1 MEEGV
6 TIHWHGVDVPN
17 AEDGVA
23 GVTQNAVLPDDRYTY
38 RFRAE
43 QVGTFWYHTHQ
54 VSSKEVRRGL
64 FGVLVIEPRE
74 APVGLDL
81 ALAVHTFDGV
91 PTINGSDELE
101 RRKVEPGTPVRLR
114 LVNTDSF
121 GQQVTV
127 SGSPFRV
134 VAIDGT
140 DLNGPTPTRRARPSR
155 SPGAAGSTSRSR
167 CQRRRVRVTLL
178 KSNAALALSADGKA
192 APRAELPGPDFDPLA
207 YGRPAP
213 APFGATTDRV
223 RPSLRAESHAKTRVL
238 RR

>member
-1 MEEGV
+1 MARSADVRLPSGRTIRALTFNGTSPGPELRVRQGDLVEVELANADVEEGV

-23 GVTQNAVLPDDRYTY
+23 GVTQDAVLPGERYIY

-64 FGVLVIEPRE
+64 FGVLVIEPSRE
-74 APVGLDL
+74 TASSGLDL
-81 ALAVHTFDGV
+81 VVAVHTFDGV

-127 SGSPFRV
+127 TGSPFRV

-140 DLNGPTPTRRARPSR
+140 DLNGPTPIEEQTLALAGGGRIDVSFPMPT
-155 SPGAAGSTSRSR
+155 SPG
-167 CQRRRVRVTLL
+167 
-178 KSNAALALSADGKA
+178 
-192 APRAELPGPDFDPLA
+192 PR
-207 YGRPAP
+207 
-213 APFGATTDRV
+213 
-223 RPSLRAESHAKTRVL
+223 HAR
-238 RR
+238 

>member
-1 MEEGV
+1 M

-23 GVTQNAVLPDDRYTY
+23 GVTQNAVLPGERYSY

-54 VSSKEVRRGL
+54 VSSKDVRRGL
-64 FGVLVIEPRE
+64 FGVLVIEPS
-74 APVGLDL
+74 PVPAAGLDL
-81 ALAVHTFDGV
+81 VAAVHTFDGV

-121 GQQVTV
+121 GQQVTL

-140 DLNGPTPTRRARPSR
+140 DLNGPTPLERPDARSCRRRPDRRGVHDAGGGGPPHAPEVERRTRAELGRYGDAARGGARSRLRPSR
-155 SPGAAGSTSRSR
+155 IRAAERAPDTDAD
-167 CQRRRVRVTLL
+167 RRRTT
-178 KSNAALALSADGKA
+178 
-192 APRAELPGPDFDPLA
+192 
-207 YGRPAP
+207 
-213 APFGATTDRV
+213 GA
-223 RPSLRAESHAKTRVL
+223 SL
-238 RR
+238 